1 MSDNKK
7 VSIFMGGTGAN
18 NASDAL
24 TNLGAAPAAAYA
36 QANTARGTANDAY
49 AQANTARSTANDAY
63 AAANSAA
70 NTVRVSQNGASTL
83 SAKQLNFV
91 NTANVK
97 IAVTDSGDGNA
108 NITFELGS
116 GGGTLSNIAISSN
129 SVFATNANAF
139 NFINT
144 SSVQVTVAPGINGNA
159 NISFTSSGGGG
170 GGTVV
175 VRDNFTGDGN
185 TTNFTMSTEAEDENH
200 VLVFVDLVF
209 QSENAYS
216 VSGDTLAFATAP
228 DDGSAIDVYI
238 YGGGVGSTVVTSDVF
253 TGTGSCTSFTLTQTG
268 STSRTF
274 VYIDGVSQRP
284 QYDYQVSGTALSL
297 NVAPASASVIEV
309 RTLSAFN
316 TVDIDVAPV
325 SITSDTFT
333 GTGSCTQFTMS
344 QSGTTDSTFVFL
356 NGVSQKP
363 GTNYTIGGPGNN
375 VITMAAAPSNGSVLE
390 VRSMGAFKI
399 VENQS
404 RIDSDVFTGDGNT
417 TIFTL
422 STSTISKKALVFID
436 GVAQKPGTD
445 YNVGGNKIT
454 FVEAP
459 PDGSS
464 IEVRSISPFI
474 FASSSAELAYDQANL
489 ALSTAT
495 SASSSVGAA
504 YNQANAAY
512 AQANTVYGQANAAY
526 GQANSAFAAA
536 NNRVLKTGDTITGTL
551 AIQQTQEKIN
561 VTATALGANLTV
573 DILDGAVTY
582 LTTNATANSTLNI
595 RGNSTVL
602 LDTVMSTGQSMTTV
616 VMVTNGSTGFRI
628 ANVQIDGT
636 SVTPRWAANTVP
648 TANTNSIDVY
658 AFTMIKTASNTYTVL
673 GSKTQFA
680 S

>member
-1 MSDNKK
+1 
-7 VSIFMGGTGAN
+7 
-18 NASDAL
+18 
-24 TNLGAAPAAAYA
+24 
-36 QANTARGTANDAY
+36 
-49 AQANTARSTANDAY
+49 
-63 AAANSAA
+63 
-70 NTVRVSQNGASTL
+70 
-83 SAKQLNFV
+83 
-91 NTANVK
+91 
-97 IAVTDSGDGNA
+97 
-108 NITFELGS
+108 
-116 GGGTLSNIAISSN
+116 
-129 SVFATNANAF
+129 
-139 NFINT
+139 
-144 SSVQVTVAPGINGNA
+144 
-159 NISFTSSGGGG
+159 
-170 GGTVV
+170 
-175 VRDNFTGDGN
+175 
-185 TTNFTMSTEAEDENH
+185 MSTEAEDENH

-363 GTNYTIGGPGNN
+363 GTNYTIGGAGNN
-375 VITMAAAPSNGSVLE
+375 IITMAAAPSNGSVLE

-436 GVAQKPGTD
+436 GVAQKPLTD

-454 FVEAP
+454 FAEAP

-474 FASSSAELAYDQANL
+474 FSASGVEPAYDQANL

-495 SASSSVGAA
+495 SANSSVGAA

-512 AQANTVYGQANAAY
+512 AQANAAY

-561 VTATALGANLTV
+561 VTATALSANLTV
-573 DILDGAVTY
+573 DILDGAITY
-582 LTTNATANSTLNI
+582 LTSNATANSTLNI

-628 ANVQIDGT
+628 ANLQIDGT
-636 SVTPRWAANTVP
+636 AVSPKWAANTVP

>member
-18 NASDAL
+18 TASDAL

>member
-1 MSDNKK
+1 MANKK
-7 VSIFMGGTGAN
+7 VSVFMGGTGAN
-18 NASDAL
+18 TASDAL

-36 QANTARGTANDAY
+36 QANTAR
-49 AQANTARSTANDAY
+49 STANDAY
-63 AAANSAA
+63 VAANSAA

-97 IAVTDSGDGNA
+97 IAVTDSGNGNA

-144 SSVQVTVAPGINGNA
+144 SSVSVTVAPGINGNA

-228 DDGSAIDVYI
+228 EDGSAIDVYI

-363 GTNYTIGGPGNN
+363 GTNYTIGGAGNN
-375 VITMAAAPSNGSVLE
+375 IITMAAAPSNGSVLE

-454 FVEAP
+454 FAEAP

-474 FASSSAELAYDQANL
+474 FASSTAELAYDQANL

-512 AQANTVYGQANAAY
+512 AQANAAY

-551 AIQQTQEKIN
+551 AIQQTLEKIN
-561 VTATALGANLTV
+561 VTATALSANLTV
-573 DILDGAVTY
+573 NILDGAVTY

-628 ANVQIDGT
+628 ANLQIDGT
-636 SVTPRWAANTVP
+636 AVSPKWAANTVP

>member
-18 NASDAL
+18 TASDAL

-63 AAANSAA
+63 VAANSAA

-97 IAVTDSGDGNA
+97 IAVTDSGNGNA

-144 SSVQVTVAPGINGNA
+144 SSVSVTVAPGINGNA

-228 DDGSAIDVYI
+228 EDGSAIDVYI

-363 GTNYTIGGPGNN
+363 GTNYTIGGAGNN
-375 VITMAAAPSNGSVLE
+375 IITMAAAPSNGSVLE

-436 GVAQKPGTD
+436 GVAQKPLTD

-454 FVEAP
+454 FAEAP

-474 FASSSAELAYDQANL
+474 FSASGVEPAYDQANL
-489 ALSTAT
+489 ALTTAT
-495 SASSSVGAA
+495 GSYG
-504 YNQANAAY
+504 QANAAY

-551 AIQQTQEKIN
+551 AIQQTLEKIN

-582 LTTNATANSTLNI
+582 LTSNATANSTLNI

-602 LDTVMSTGQSMTTV
+602 LDTVMLTGQSMTTV

>member
-18 NASDAL
+18 TASDAL
-24 TNLGAAPAAAYA
+24 TNLGAAPTAAYA
-36 QANTARGTANDAY
+36 QANTARETANAAY
-49 AQANTARSTANDAY
+49 GQANTARSTANDAY
-63 AAANSAA
+63 VAANSAA

-91 NTANVK
+91 NTANVT
-97 IAVTDSGDGNA
+97 IAITDSGDGNA
-108 NITFELGS
+108 NIEFEVAAG

-129 SVFATNANAF
+129 GTFATNANAF

-144 SSVQVTVAPGINGNA
+144 SSVQVTVAPGVDGNA
-159 NISFTSSGGGG
+159 NISFSASGS

-316 TVDIDVAPV
+316 TVDIDVSPV

-363 GTNYTIGGPGNN
+363 GTNYTIGGAGNN
-375 VITMAAAPSNGSVLE
+375 IITMAAAPSNGSVLE

-474 FASSSAELAYDQANL
+474 FASSTAELAYDQANL

-495 SASSSVGAA
+495 SANSSVGAA

-512 AQANTVYGQANAAY
+512 AQANAAY
-526 GQANSAFAAA
+526 SQANSAFAAA

-561 VTATALGANLTV
+561 VAAFGMGESVTV
-573 DILDGAVTY
+573 NILDGAVLYFTG
-582 LTTNATANSTLNI
+582 NATANSTLNV
-595 RGNSTVL
+595 RGNSAVR
-602 LDTVMSTGQSMTTV
+602 LDEVMSTGQSMTTV
-616 VMVTNGSTGFRI
+616 VMVTNSSPAYRISTF
-628 ANVQIDGT
+628 QIDGV
-636 SVTPRWAANTVP
+636 SVTPKWSGNTVP

-658 AFTMIKTASNTYTVL
+658 AFTMLKTAANTYTVL

-680 S
+680 